1 MCVCNIYIYIHITS
15 YNYAYAYI
23 YIGRIGAMFGSTCR
37 ATLESPW
44 LRSAS
49 VLFDS
54 PAAGAKRSE
63 HVGWTG
69 GRWQRYGPEIPS
81 GKLT

>member
-1 MCVCNIYIYIHITS
+1 MH
-15 YNYAYAYI
+15 
-23 YIGRIGAMFGSTCR
+23 IGAMFGSTCR

-44 LRSAS
+44 ILRSAS

-69 GRWQRYGPEIPS
+69 GRWQKRYGPEIPS
-81 GKLT
+81 GYVKIAIENGH